1 MKKFFS
7 TIVILALSSVSFARI
22 LPTSN
27 TLAQSTPDAW
37 SVYGGGCAQNATGS
51 TITGCEIAADFNG
64 NLVPTVTNA
73 QTLGSSTLYWSNV
86 YATNVTSTYNT
97 LGIQTTTYLATAAA
111 IQPIGALTLVEERV
125 GGTLV
130 TNAYNECVSTAAV
143 VASWVYLNVS
153 TSAAAKAGAA
163 CSN

>member
-1 MKKFFS
+1 MKK
-7 TIVILALSSVSFARI
+7 ILAAFLLIFPISAPVYARI

-27 TLAQSTPDAW
+27 TLEASGTPDAW
-37 SVYGGGCAQNATGS
+37 SVYGGGCSQNATGS

-97 LGIQTTTYLATAAA
+97 LGIQTTTQAMLDVYPVGAEYL
-111 IQPIGALTLVEERV
+111 IEERV

-130 TNAYNECVSTAAV
+130 TNAYNLAVSTANN
-143 VASWVYLNVS
+143 VASCVYIAVS
-153 TSAAAKAGAA
+153 TSAAAKAGAS

>member
-37 SVYGGGCAQNATGS
+37 SVNGGGCSQNATGS

-86 YATNVTSTYNT
+86 YGTNVTSTYNT

-111 IQPIGALTLVEERV
+111 IQPVGALTLVEERV

-153 TSAAAKAGAA
+153 TSAPAVAGAA
-163 CSN
+163 CAK